1 MDYVLNRTNNILD
14 KAPGAVIVCGGDLN
28 QPNINKSEEL
38 LGWGAMVDFPAGGN
52 AYLDS
57 GSLNK

>member
-1 MDYVLNRTNNILD
+1 MLD

-52 AYLDS
+52 ACLDS
-57 GSLNK
+57 